1 MYSSVLKLFTS
12 IFISATL
19 LSTGWATHQTHK
31 SHTSTNKS
39 SALIQSDQK
48 PGVGNAPMA
57 NTDTV
62 IASTLQTVKSITKQ
76 NPALNHEMVILGIN
90 AYNWAQKHNDVHNKR
105 YLTLIDFTLPS
116 NEKRLFVID
125 MHNYNTVLSIPV
137 AHGKGSGDVYAKRF
151 SNRAGSDATS
161 LGVYSTGTIFSGK
174 HGRALKL
181 NGLEA
186 GINNNAAR
194 RSIEIHCAAYV
205 SQQFIQTHQRA
216 GRSWGCFAV
225 SPAICHKLV
234 NMLAGGTVIFAYA
247 KPEDHDP
254 ITSKPS

>member
-1 MYSSVLKLFTS
+1 MYSNVLRLFTG
-12 IFISATL
+12 ICISAAL
-19 LSTGWATHQTHK
+19 LSTGWAARHTQK
-31 SHTSTNKS
+31 SHDAVIKTPAHMQHNRKHGIKKT
-39 SALIQSDQK
+39 Q
-48 PGVGNAPMA
+48 AP
-57 NTDTV
+57 NTDTT
-62 IASTLQTVKSITKQ
+62 IALTLSSVKSITKQ
-76 NPALNHEMVILGIN
+76 NHTLNHEMVILGIY
-90 AYNWAQKHNDVHNKR
+90 AYNWAQKHHDVHNKR

-125 MHNYNTVLSIPV
+125 MRHYNTVLSIPV
-137 AHGKGSGDVYAKRF
+137 AHGKGSGDVYARRF
-151 SNRAGSDATS
+151 SNRSGSDATS

-186 GINNNAAR
+186 GINNNVAR

-205 SQQFIQTHQRA
+205 GQQFIQAHLRA

-247 KPEDHDP
+247 KPEEHDP
-254 ITSKPS
+254 IASKSS